1 MAKPKPC
8 NIQIWL
14 CCAVGLLFG
23 RKHLPDRL
31 YLYIYIQIQHKITI
45 LYFIRGTWP
54 ETNVRN
60 KVYKIGV
67 VWYMCQTDYSHC
79 TFDLVAIAAG
89 SNVEEFKLHCYAV
102 LESNRRK
109 LEYSYYGGKAQ
120 TLAAAKCYLTEG
132 KKLMSRYDAIGRN
145 PAERKDFIKN
155 SFGTDALCPGKALAV
170 QRSKLIHKLAYRE
183 VPVIEAGMMLA
194 ALKETPELINKDKL
208 ALSYD
213 ESSGHFR
220 AELGGPEESMT
231 KLFPEIKDAA
241 NWLRNMGYS
250 SEAGMWGW
258 IFKYGNPQQTVY
270 NFLLYGG

>member
-1 MAKPKPC
+1 M
-8 NIQIWL
+8 
-14 CCAVGLLFG
+14 
-23 RKHLPDRL
+23 
-31 YLYIYIQIQHKITI
+31 
-45 LYFIRGTWP
+45 
-54 ETNVRN
+54 RN

-79 TFDLVAIAAG
+79 TVDLVAMAAG

-102 LESNRRK
+102 LESNKRK
-109 LEYSYYGGKAQ
+109 LEYAYYGGKAQ

-155 SFGTDALCPGKALAV
+155 SFGMDALCPGKALAV

-220 AELGGPEESMT
+220 AELGGPEESMS

-258 IFKYGNPQQTVY
+258 IFKYGNPEQTVY